1 MNKKTKIS
9 IAGHR
14 VRVGPTVWRALKQ
27 KGYTNLLG
35 KKVAN

>member
-1 MNKKTKIS
+1 MNKKTKIY

-14 VRVGPTVWRALKQ
+14 GMVGSAVWRALKQ

-35 KKVAN
+35 KKIVN